1 MGWNMND
8 EDLIGYLLGALE
20 ADEQTAVEARLQ
32 TAPDFLIRLEQLRLA
47 FLPLEA
53 DREPAAPPF
62 GLAERTIAR
71 LSTYLVERENLTQ
84 KPIKTGSLSGILQAV
99 IEQPPELHSESE
111 RALSV
116 TAKDRPVLQAPRE
129 EPETRAL
136 GGRLRPDLIV
146 ACGIA
151 FFACGLLFSAIGKV
165 RSHYQLLLCQANLQ
179 KLHNGLVGYAD
190 THEGNYPQ
198 IGADE
203 TADSFATTL
212 INAGQLPEG
221 YQAGC
226 PVSSPD
232 GSSNPNRYTYSLGFR
247 SPNGTLTGLHRS
259 EDGLDEHDLLPISAD
274 YPTASANPLPGPL
287 CAHSPYM
294 NVLFI
299 GGNVRITNSPFI
311 GPNGDDIYRNI
322 FDQVAAGV
330 NRSDV
335 VLGRPGD
342 KP

>member
-1 MGWNMND
+1 MND
-8 EDLIGYLLGALE
+8 EDLIGYMLGALE
-20 ADEQTAVEARLQ
+20 ADEQAAIEARLRS
-32 TAPDFLIRLEQLRLA
+32 APDSLIRLEQMRLA
-47 FLPLEA
+47 LLPLEA
-53 DREPAAPPF
+53 DREPAAPSV

-71 LSTYLVERENLTQ
+71 LTAHL
-84 KPIKTGSLSGILQAV
+84 
-99 IEQPPELHSESE
+99 IEHPPELNSNLE
-111 RALSV
+111 RPLSV
-116 TAKDRPVLQAPRE
+116 PATDRSVPRAPRE
-129 EPETRAL
+129 EPESRAL

-151 FFACGLLFSAIGKV
+151 FFVCGLIFSAIGKV
-165 RSHYQLLLCQANLQ
+165 RSHYQLLACQANLQ

-190 THEGNYPQ
+190 THDGNYPQ
-198 IGADE
+198 IGPDE
-203 TADSFATTL
+203 TADSFAATL
-212 INAGQLPEG
+212 VNAGHLPEG

-226 PVSSPD
+226 PISSPVE
-232 GSSNPNRYTYSLGFR
+232 SSSPNRYTYSLGFR

-259 EDGLDEHDLLPISAD
+259 ENGLEEHDLLPISAD
-274 YPTASANPLPGPL
+274 YPTASATPLPGPL
-287 CAHSPYM
+287 CAHPPYM

-311 GPNGDDIYRNI
+311 GPNGDDIYRNL

-330 NRSDV
+330 NRADV